1 MIDLVLGGGV
11 GCVLAYGQTGES
23 SRTPQRE
30 EHNRP
35 MLTPLIHILHIFS
48 HPTLKGSGKTYTM
61 EAIERFVA
69 RDLFATAEKTTAKLL
84 ELKGGSVPDG
94 VPTNPFEFRVTFLE
108 LLGKTASDLVHGE
121 LDLPKKVEV
130 LETKVGYQS

>member
-1 MIDLVLGGGV
+1 
-11 GCVLAYGQTGES
+11 
-23 SRTPQRE
+23 
-30 EHNRP
+30 
-35 MLTPLIHILHIFS
+35 
-48 HPTLKGSGKTYTM
+48 M

-69 RDLFATAEKTTAKLL
+69 HDLFTTAEQTAAKLL
-84 ELKGGSVPDG
+84 ELKGGSVPEG

-130 LETKVGYQS
+130 AETKVGCYSPSSVSGAGLVSDVPSLAKWNFHRREVFGPTLKR